1 MKKWKK
7 RDTIFDDPWAGTEY
21 FKRAVEATKKFKEE
35 KRPTLDDIDA
45 LFDELKAAK
54 GLGQPRWRTQL
65 RPRTVEDFFEDAGAK
80 LVERGKNYDAPNGER
95 SGSKVAVAFTALTG
109 KHLTAAEVYL
119 VMQLVKD
126 ARQWS
131 CPTYHEDSAVD
142 GIAFSVLK
150 AEALASEA

>member
-7 RDTIFDDPWAGTEY
+7 RDTIFDDPWAGSQWS
-21 FKRAVEATKKFKEE
+21 KREIEAMEKFKEE
-35 KRPTLDDIDA
+35 QRPKLDDIDA
-45 LFDELKAAK
+45 LFDELKTVK
-54 GLGQPRWRTQL
+54 GLGQ
-65 RPRTVEDFFEDAGAK
+65 PRTVEDFFNDAGAK